1 MGEDSWFVV
10 VITGLAAE
18 GLNALKGRR
27 RSDTSSGMNRR
38 RDGGQ
43 EGGGEGRRGRRGG
56 EGSSRAK
63 GSGLFRAFDFRSLT
77 RLEGR
82 SQLLWICLSAG
93 CPPTAILSTV
103 SLLSAGLPSPRL
115 HLGFPAQTALP
126 P

>member
-56 EGSSRAK
+56 RRIEQSK
-63 GSGLFRAFDFRSLT
+63 GER
-77 RLEGR
+77 
-82 SQLLWICLSAG
+82 
-93 CPPTAILSTV
+93 V
-103 SLLSAGLPSPRL
+103 V
-115 HLGFPAQTALP
+115 
-126 P
+126 